1 MRMFLHKKGTQH
13 MSTISRRF
21 TIICLIFVI
30 FALLMA
36 AAVANGGRRQNGWH
50 NGTIDACVF
59 HPDLNCTAS
68 R

>member
-1 MRMFLHKKGTQH
+1 MATLT
-13 MSTISRRF
+13 RRF
-21 TIICLIFVI
+21 IIICLIFVI

-36 AAVANGGRRQNGWH
+36 ATVANSGRRQHGWQNGA
-50 NGTIDACVF
+50 IDACVF

>member
-1 MRMFLHKKGTQH
+1 
-13 MSTISRRF
+13 MSTLARRF

-36 AAVANGGRRQNGWH
+36 AAVANGGHRGGRG
-50 NGTIDACVF
+50 GSIDACVF
-59 HPDLNCTAS
+59 HPALTCTVT

>member
-1 MRMFLHKKGTQH
+1 
-13 MSTISRRF
+13 MSTIARRF

-30 FALLMA
+30 FALLLA
-36 AAVANGGRRQNGWH
+36 AAVANSGRRQQGWKY
-50 NGTIDACVF
+50 GAIDACVF

>member
-1 MRMFLHKKGTQH
+1 
-13 MSTISRRF
+13 MSTIARRF

-36 AAVANGGRRQNGWH
+36 AAVGNSENSRYGWH
-50 NGTIDACVF
+50 KGGIDLCVSI
-59 HPDLNCTAS
+59 PDMKCTAS

>member
-1 MRMFLHKKGTQH
+1 MT
-13 MSTISRRF
+13 TIARRF

-36 AAVANGGRRQNGWH
+36 AAVANGERRRNGWH
-50 NGTIDACVF
+50 NGAIDACVF

>member
-1 MRMFLHKKGTQH
+1 MAILA
-13 MSTISRRF
+13 RRF

-36 AAVANGGRRQNGWH
+36 AAVANSDRATGGWRNGA
-50 NGTIDACVF
+50 IDACVF
-59 HPDLNCTAS
+59 HPEINCMAS

>member
-1 MRMFLHKKGTQH
+1 
-13 MSTISRRF
+13 MSTIARRF

-36 AAVANGGRRQNGWH
+36 AAVAKGERSRHGWRNGA
-50 NGTIDACVF
+50 IDACVLR
-59 HPDLNCTAS
+59 PELNCLVS